1 MGILYA
7 WAVKLSS
14 WITILVTF
22 ALLLLPAEGHV
33 GLWVGLF
40 AVDVY
45 LVHIT
50 FFHSAFSPADKIKA
64 DEKMFTSYS
73 ETALVILGMFSK
85 NGLSFGAVS
94 AMKSQGILLA

>member
-45 LVHIT
+45 LV
-50 FFHSAFSPADKIKA
+50 
-64 DEKMFTSYS
+64 FTSLFF
-73 ETALVILGMFSK
+73 TLLFHLQIRLK
-85 NGLSFGAVS
+85 L
-94 AMKSQGILLA
+94 MKKCSQVTVKQL